1 MDLGFLIK
9 VNTNYYAADSIEV
22 VEVVF
27 QSQPIE
33 SAVAFYKVNI
43 HTKSGKTFL
52 AFQGKTLEE
61 ALDHRSDIIN
71 ILTKIEG

>member
-1 MDLGFLIK
+1 MDLDFLIK

-27 QSQPIE
+27 QSQPVE
-33 SAVAFYKVNI
+33 SGVALYKLNI

-52 AFQGKTLEE
+52 AFQSKTLEE
-61 ALDHRSDIIN
+61 ALNHRSDIIKM
-71 ILTKIEG
+71 LTKI